1 MREKTYRIGEAADM
15 LRLKSYVLRF
25 WETEFPQLAPLRTD
39 KGQRLYTDY
48 HIALLHRIRQLL
60 HEQGMTIEGA
70 RRVLASAAR
79 GEVPLDTMPPYAQAS
94 HGHASVGQAPHGQA
108 PLGMPASV
116 AYPASSAHVPPVD
129 TSEAGYA
136 PASAAM
142 PAQAAPHGG
151 QYGGQQM
158 PQQMQQTG
166 GPTAQGYDGLLASQ
180 QASQQALHGN
190 GHSSGQANGQG
201 INRSV
206 VREMREELLALRN
219 MLTADD

>member
-79 GEVPLDTMPPYAQAS
+79 ADVSLDTTPY
-94 HGHASVGQAPHGQA
+94 
-108 PLGMPASV
+108 MPAAS
-116 AYPASSAHVPPVD
+116 ATGPGSSSAPADYH
-129 TSEAGYA
+129 A
-136 PASAAM
+136 P
-142 PAQAAPHGG
+142 
-151 QYGGQQM
+151 
-158 PQQMQQTG
+158 TG
-166 GPTAQGYDGLLASQ
+166 GPQAGQPASQAVHSMNGAMGAAGGGHYAPPMPAPAQSQGGGTEQ
-180 QASQQALHGN
+180 QAS
-190 GHSSGQANGQG
+190 GQS
-201 INRSV
+201 IDRTV
-206 VREMREELLALRN
+206 VREMRDELLALRN
-219 MLTADD
+219 MLLADD

>member
-79 GEVPLDTMPPYAQAS
+79 GEVPMDTVPPY
-94 HGHASVGQAPHGQA
+94 GQTLYGQVPYSQTSGGQA
-108 PLGMPASV
+108 PLAMPTPTA
-116 AYPASSAHVPPVD
+116 PAAHMPPLER
-129 TSEAGYA
+129 SGAGGYA
-136 PASAAM
+136 PVAT
-142 PAQAAPHGG
+142 APTQSPYSG
-151 QYGGQQM
+151 QYGGALQQTPQAGDTTAQRDDEM
-158 PQQMQQTG
+158 LAPQQT
-166 GPTAQGYDGLLASQ
+166 
-180 QASQQALHGN
+180 LHGN
-190 GHSSGQANGQG
+190 GQSNGQSV
-201 INRSV
+201 NRNM
-206 VREMREELLALRN
+206 VREIREELLALRT
-219 MLTADD
+219 MLTAED